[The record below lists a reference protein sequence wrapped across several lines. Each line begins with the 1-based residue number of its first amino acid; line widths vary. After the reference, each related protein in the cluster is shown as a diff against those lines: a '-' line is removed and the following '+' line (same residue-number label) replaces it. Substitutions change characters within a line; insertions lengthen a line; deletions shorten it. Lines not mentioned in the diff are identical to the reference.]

1 MDQNELRRKIGQ
13 AIRTA
18 RIRRGL
24 VMRDLAEASGV
35 STGAVGN
42 WERGANAIEYAL
54 VAALI
59 AIAGYA
65 AFINL
70 GTRITTMY
78 SNVSNQLPSN

>member
-1 MDQNELRRKIGQ
+1 MPSVAEL
-13 AIRTA
+13 
-18 RIRRGL
+18 
-24 VMRDLAEASGV
+24 
-35 STGAVGN
+35 GAVHVN
-42 WERGANAIEYAL
+42 QEWLMRRLTFLLQCESGANAIEYAL
-54 VAALI
+54 VACLI

>member
-1 MDQNELRRKIGQ
+1 MRPPAEFERRVRLTKGYAMHRLTLLLRC
-13 AIRTA
+13 
-18 RIRRGL
+18 
-24 VMRDLAEASGV
+24 
-35 STGAVGN
+35 
-42 WERGANAIEYAL
+42 ERGANAIEYAL
-54 VAALI
+54 VASLI

>member
-1 MDQNELRRKIGQ
+1 MPSVAEL
-13 AIRTA
+13 
-18 RIRRGL
+18 
-24 VMRDLAEASGV
+24 
-35 STGAVGN
+35 GAVHVN
-42 WERGANAIEYAL
+42 QEWLMRRLTFLLQCESGANVIEYAL
-54 VAALI
+54 VACLI

>member
-1 MDQNELRRKIGQ
+1 MRRLTLLLRC
-13 AIRTA
+13 
-18 RIRRGL
+18 
-24 VMRDLAEASGV
+24 
-35 STGAVGN
+35 
-42 WERGANAIEYAL
+42 ERGANAIEYAL
-54 VAALI
+54 VASLI

>member
-1 MDQNELRRKIGQ
+1 MRRLTFLLQ
-13 AIRTA
+13 C
-18 RIRRGL
+18 
-24 VMRDLAEASGV
+24 ES
-35 STGAVGN
+35 
-42 WERGANAIEYAL
+42 GANAIEYAL